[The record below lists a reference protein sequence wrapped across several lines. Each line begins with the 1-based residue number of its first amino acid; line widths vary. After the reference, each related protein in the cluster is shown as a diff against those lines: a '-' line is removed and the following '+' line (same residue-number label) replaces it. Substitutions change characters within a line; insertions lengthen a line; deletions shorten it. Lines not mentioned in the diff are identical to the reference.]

1 MSYDILIKKDKYKQ
15 FFLKGNPFVK
25 TSAEAMTEEE
35 ILETLVF
42 TAEDE
47 AIATN
52 IEIVL
57 SGGGATIS
65 LVGDYGTGKSVRAI
79 AIAKTFRNH
88 GGLVFLCKVPSGDPV
103 RFANALFESVCT
115 EALSLNLPVEEKDF
129 IFEIREYYKNLTLKK
144 LELDSHKAGR
154 DLASVFSILS
164 KNDYS
169 TCFIIDEFEELISAG
184 SESEIREAFTLTR
197 EYLSRVH
204 GLKKH
209 ITVICSSPKS
219 WQMVKDIH
227 PAVISRIMAEIEF
240 QDLDNDAAIEL
251 VSKRLKIYRD
261 GDAPDPLFPFTREV
275 VERANEVAYRN
286 PRYLLV
292 ILRSTLE
299 AALKREGSQKV
310 ELQDLDTGIR
320 LARGKLSTSIL
331 KRMKEELTSREFDI
345 FLKICE
351 KFDGGPVFASQLAE
365 SLDIDQ
371 GNISRYL
378 NKLAKMGYLD
388 QKREGQKVLF
398 EAKELYKIVFARKK
412 AVNLEADTGKRNE
425 NE

>member
-15 FFLKGNPFVK
+15 FHLKGNPFVK

-47 AIATN
+47 SIATN
-52 IEIVL
+52 IDIVL

-65 LVGDYGTGKSVRAI
+65 LVGDYGTGKSVRAV
-79 AIAKTFRNH
+79 AIAETFKKH

-103 RFANALFESVCT
+103 RYAIALFESVCP
-115 EALSLNLPVEEKDF
+115 EALSLKLAVEDKDF
-129 IFEIREYYKNLTLKK
+129 IFEIREYYKNLTIKN

-154 DLASVFSILS
+154 DLASVFSLLS

-184 SESEIREAFTLTR
+184 NEREIREAFTLTR

-219 WQMVKDIH
+219 WQMVKDVH

-240 QDLDNDAAIEL
+240 EDLDNNAAVEL
-251 VSKRLKIYRD
+251 VSKRLKIYRED
-261 GDAPDPLFPFTREV
+261 NPPNPIFPFTREV
-275 VERANEVAYRN
+275 IEKANEVAYHN

-299 AALKREGSQKV
+299 AALKRDGSQRV

-331 KRMKEELTSREFDI
+331 KRMKEELTTRELDI

-351 KFDGGPVFASQLAE
+351 KFNGGPVFASQLAE

-378 NKLAKMGYLD
+378 NKLAKIGYLN
-388 QKREGQKVLF
+388 QNREGQKVLF
-398 EAKELYKIVFARKK
+398 EAKELYKVVFARKK
-412 AVNLEADTGKRNE
+412 AIKLEAKTDKNE
-425 NE
+425 E

>member
-15 FFLKGNPFVK
+15 FHLKGNPFVK

-47 AIATN
+47 SIATN
-52 IEIVL
+52 IDIVL
-57 SGGGATIS
+57 SGGGATLS
-65 LVGDYGTGKSVRAI
+65 LVGDYGTGKSVRTVAI
-79 AIAKTFRNH
+79 ADTFKKH
-88 GGLVFLCKVPSGDPV
+88 EGVVFLCKVPSGDPT
-103 RFANALFESVCT
+103 RYARALFESVCPG
-115 EALSLNLPVEEKDF
+115 ALSLELPVEDKDF
-129 IFEIREYYKNLTLKK
+129 IFEIRDYYKNLIMKNF
-144 LELDSHKAGR
+144 ELDSHKAGK

-164 KNDYS
+164 KNNYS
-169 TCFIIDEFEELISAG
+169 TCFIIDEFEELISAAN
-184 SESEIREAFTLTR
+184 EKEIREAFTLTR
-197 EYLSRVH
+197 EYLSRIH

-209 ITVICSSPKS
+209 MTVICSSPKS
-219 WQMVKDIH
+219 WRRVKEVH

-240 QDLDNDAAIEL
+240 EDLDNHAAIEL

-261 GDAPDPLFPFTREV
+261 SNPPDPLFPFTRKVIEK
-275 VERANEVAYRN
+275 ANEVAYYN

-299 AALKREGSQKV
+299 AALKRVDSQRI
-310 ELQDLDTGIR
+310 EYQDLDTGIR

-331 KRMKEELTSREFDI
+331 KRMKEELTTRELDI

-351 KFDGGPVFASQLAE
+351 KFSGGPVFASQLAE

-378 NKLAKMGYLD
+378 NKLAKMGYLN
-388 QKREGQKVLF
+388 QNREGQKVLF
-398 EAKELYKIVFARKK
+398 EAKELYKVVFSKK
-412 AVNLEADTGKRNE
+412 KGN
-425 NE
+425 

>member
-1 MSYDILIKKDKYKQ
+1 M
-15 FFLKGNPFVK
+15 
-25 TSAEAMTEEE
+25 
-35 ILETLVF
+35 
-42 TAEDE
+42 
-47 AIATN
+47 
-52 IEIVL
+52 
-57 SGGGATIS
+57 
-65 LVGDYGTGKSVRAI
+65 
-79 AIAKTFRNH
+79 
-88 GGLVFLCKVPSGDPV
+88 
-103 RFANALFESVCT
+103 
-115 EALSLNLPVEEKDF
+115 
-129 IFEIREYYKNLTLKK
+129 
-144 LELDSHKAGR
+144 
-154 DLASVFSILS
+154 S

-184 SESEIREAFTLTR
+184 NEKEIREAFTLTR

-240 QDLDNDAAIEL
+240 EELDNNSAVEL
-251 VSKRLKIYRD
+251 VSKRLKIYRED
-261 GDAPDPLFPFTREV
+261 NPPNPIFPFTKEV
-275 VERANEVAYRN
+275 IEKANEVAYHN

-299 AALKREGSQKV
+299 AALKRESSQSV

-331 KRMKEELTSREFDI
+331 KRMKEELTTRELDI

-351 KFDGGPVFASQLAE
+351 KFGGGPVFASQLAE

-378 NKLAKMGYLD
+378 NKLSKIGYLD
-388 QKREGQKVLF
+388 QNREGQKVLF
-398 EAKELYKIVFARKK
+398 EAKELYKVVFARKK
-412 AVNLEADTGKRNE
+412 TTKIEVKPDKGEE
-425 NE
+425 